1 MAEEEPY
8 GKGRNMDIKAKLKE
22 LGHDLP
28 EAAAPAA
35 NYVPFVISGKMIHVA
50 GQIPFLNGQ
59 PMHKGRLGENLSKE
73 EGQKAAESCALNIL
87 AQVNRAVDGD
97 WSKIARCVR
106 LGVFVNSTP
115 DFIDQPEVANGASN
129 LIAAVMGEAGK
140 HARAAVGVSSLPRG
154 VAVEVDALFELK

>member
-1 MAEEEPY
+1 M
-8 GKGRNMDIKAKLKE
+8 NLLAKLKE

-28 EAAAPAA
+28 EAASPAA
-35 NYVPFVISGKMIHVA
+35 NYVPFVISGKSLHIA

-59 PMHKGRLGENLSKE
+59 PMHKGRLGEDLTKE
-73 EGQKAAESCALNIL
+73 EGVKAAEACALNIL
-87 AQVNRAVDGD
+87 AQVNKAVDGD
-97 WSKIARCVR
+97 WSKVARCVR

-115 DFIDQPEVANGASN
+115 DFTDQPEVANGASN

-140 HARAAVGVSSLPRG
+140 HARAAVGVASLPRG